1 MPGLWLDTQPRPGSA
16 RELGLGTAA
25 ETWTAEERT
34 GRAEKRK
41 AQMGKLSLLAATQ
54 A

>member
-1 MPGLWLDTQPRPGSA
+1 MPNPGLGSA
-16 RELGLGTAA
+16 RVLGLGSTA

-41 AQMGKLSLLAATQ
+41 AQMGESSLLAATQ